1 MGNAGYKAVQRN
13 SVHLFVLQL
22 FKQGNFHILRN
33 GSFHHA
39 VSISGEIGIDVSKQ
53 KVFCGTAASVFV
65 QAADFAAV
73 RLSSLIWRSSFGT
86 NMW

>member
-1 MGNAGYKAVQRN
+1 M
-13 SVHLFVLQL
+13 
-22 FKQGNFHILRN
+22 QGTKLYNVIQFTCLCCNCLSKEIFISSEMARFIMLY
-33 GSFHHA
+33 